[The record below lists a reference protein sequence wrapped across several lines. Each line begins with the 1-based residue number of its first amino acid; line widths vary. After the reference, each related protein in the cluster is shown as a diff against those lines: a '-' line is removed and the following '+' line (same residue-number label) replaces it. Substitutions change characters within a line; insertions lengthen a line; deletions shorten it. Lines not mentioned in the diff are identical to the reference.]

1 MIEALKSAAGRSGTD
16 GTPTAPTPETTAAG
30 IEIATAAFVAAK
42 VAQLVGSAPEALDT
56 LKELADALGNDP
68 EFFLLRLLNKLAGEA
83 AAGRYTDSAV
93 RKKR

>member
-1 MIEALKSAAGRSGTD
+1 MTGAIAVGGTGPVHTAATGSSPRWKTWWGMGEVQTKASLDSPALT

-56 LKELADALGNDP
+56 LQELADA
-68 EFFLLRLLNKLAGEA
+68 
-83 AAGRYTDSAV
+83 
-93 RKKR
+93 